1 MINILMLLT
10 PKSKVEYAM
19 DDFTVRQLL
28 EKMNYHHYT
37 AVPVL
42 NEEGKY
48 VGTIT
53 EGDILWH
60 IKNQCDYNLQKAESE
75 SIMSIE
81 RHHLVISV
89 HSTEPFETLI
99 QLATSQNFVPVLDDS
114 DIFIGIITR
123 GDIINYCK
131 EQLFNKSAN

>member
-1 MINILMLLT
+1 MLLT

>member
-19 DDFTVRQLL
+19 EDFTVRQLL

-37 AVPVL
+37 AVPIL
-42 NEEGKY
+42 NDEGKY

-60 IKNQCDYNLQKAESE
+60 IKNHSNYDIQKAESE
-75 SIMSIE
+75 LITTIE
-81 RHHLVISV
+81 KHHLVISV

-123 GDIINYCK
+123 SDIINYCK
-131 EQLFNKSAN
+131 DQLFHKAAG